1 MSQQTATSP
10 TRAARPRP
18 EGPSWLGIWQHGLRR
33 TQAHFR
39 AVPFTLA
46 VLAAFLGIGA
56 LTGSFLS
63 GPPRALLPVASVSA
77 PGLRAGHWW
86 SMFTSLF
93 FATNLLAYLA
103 ASLMILLL
111 LGLAERRLGSVRTAV
126 FFFAAQF
133 AAVTLFLL
141 ITQLAGYLG
150 DGWLGLMVNARLIG
164 PYAAVLAVALAA
176 SGLLPALW
184 QRRLRTAGVAAS
196 LLLVLYVGH
205 PETVVWLA
213 GALAGLAAG
222 WWIQGDRGT
231 LHRHR
236 STGRET
242 RNLLALTVAIFAVGP
257 ILTAVVSTPTG
268 PLALLRDV
276 VLNPLPT
283 LSQLEANCGGTVDGR
298 CLEAGRA
305 GFAGPLGLALA
316 VVPVV
321 LLLICAD
328 GMRQGRR
335 LALRIAI
342 IVQLGVAALAAVYL
356 ALFARIP
363 HFPNRPH
370 TAVMGSGFVHVLPL
384 VAVPLLVVLLLW
396 LNRRQFRV
404 ETTPRARGLLGL
416 VVGGTWLGLAG
427 AYTVA
432 WLAAG
437 GMDRD
442 GGPLGLVAELAR
454 QYLPLPIPGSYSRLF
469 QNRNPV
475 EAFLF
480 ASAGIIF
487 WGVAL
492 AAVWLVLRRRLHGT
506 GPNSTDLGS
515 GDRDAARELIRQGG
529 DSLSWMALWEPNKF
543 WFAPDRRGG
552 VAYQQHGNVA
562 LTLAGPFGA
571 AAGHE
576 ETAAGFMRF
585 CAEHALIPCFYSCTA
600 ELWPMLRA
608 RGFRRVA
615 VAQETRLAVRELEF
629 KGKEWQN
636 VRTAINRA
644 AKTGVR
650 AVWGRYSEFPAA
662 LRAQLSEVS
671 EEWAAQK
678 HVPEMGFTL
687 GSIDELDDDEVLCCL
702 AVDAAGRVQGVTS
715 WLPVYEDGRL
725 VSWTLDFMRRR
736 GDAFPGVMEFL
747 IASAVQE
754 LKGTVEVISLSGSP
768 LAKDHGGDARGRGAG
783 LPGDA
788 ADANAGAAGAA
799 GGGEGAADGS
809 TGAAGVAG
817 GEAGTGGA
825 AGTGGEADGKEADG
839 KEAGGGDGGPEGLA
853 GILDVVGQ
861 ALEPVYG
868 FRSLATFKSRFK
880 PEYRTLYLYYQDPLQ
895 LPAMGRALSRAY
907 LPGLSVRQSAR
918 LLRTLVR

>member
-1 MSQQTATSP
+1 MSRTSAESRRTTAG
-10 TRAARPRP
+10 PRP
-18 EGPSWLGIWQHGLRR
+18 EGPPLLGVWQEGVRR
-33 TQAHFR
+33 TLAHFR

-46 VLAAFLGIGA
+46 VLAAFLAIGA
-56 LTGSFLS
+56 ATGSFLS
-63 GPPRALLPVASVSA
+63 GPPSALLPVASVSA
-77 PGLRAGHWW
+77 PALRAGHWW
-86 SMFTSLF
+86 SLFTSLF

-103 ASLMILLL
+103 GSLMILLL
-111 LGLAERRLGSVRTAV
+111 LGLAERHLGTLRTAV
-126 FFFAAQF
+126 FFFAGQF

-141 ITQLAGYLG
+141 ITQLARYLG
-150 DGWLGLMVNARLIG
+150 DGWLGLMVNSRLIG
-164 PYAAVLAVALAA
+164 PYAAVLAVVLAA
-176 SGLLPALW
+176 SGLLPTLW
-184 QRRLRTAGVAAS
+184 QRRLRTGVVSGS

-205 PETVVWLA
+205 PETVVGLA

-222 WWIQGDRGT
+222 WWIQDDRGT

-242 RNLLALTVAIFAVGP
+242 RNLLALVVAIFAVGP
-257 ILTAVVSTPTG
+257 ILTAAVSSPTG

-283 LSQLEANCGGTVDGR
+283 LSQLEQNCGGSVDVS
-298 CLEAGRA
+298 CLETGRA

-316 VVPVV
+316 VVPVI

-328 GMRQGRR
+328 GMRHGRR
-335 LALRIAI
+335 LAMRIAI
-342 IVQLGVAALAAVYL
+342 LVQLGVTALAAVYL

-363 HFPNRPH
+363 HYPNRPH
-370 TAVMGSGFVHVLPL
+370 TAVMGSGFVHILPL
-384 VAVPLLVVLLLW
+384 VAVPLLLAVLLW

-404 ETTPRARGLLGL
+404 ETMPRARRNLGL

-427 AYTVA
+427 AYTGA

-442 GGPLGLVAELAR
+442 GGPQGLAAELAR
-454 QYLPLPIPGSYSRLF
+454 QYLPLPIPAAYSSLF
-469 QNRNPV
+469 QNRNAV

-480 ASAGIIF
+480 AYAGIIF

-506 GPNSTDLGS
+506 GMNSTDAGA
-515 GDRDAARELIRQGG
+515 GDRDTARDLIRQGG
-529 DSLSWMALWEPNKF
+529 DSLSWMALWEPNRY
-543 WFAPDRRGG
+543 WFTPDRRGG

-562 LTLAGPFGA
+562 LTLAGPIGPHA
-571 AAGHE
+571 LHE
-576 ETAAGFMRF
+576 ETAAAFMRY

-600 ELWPMLRA
+600 GLWPTLRA

-636 VRTAINRA
+636 VRTALNRA

-650 AVWGRYSEFPAA
+650 AVWGRYSEFPAP

-687 GSIDELDDDEVLCCL
+687 GGVDELDDDEVLCCL
-702 AVDAAGRVQGVTS
+702 AVDAGGRVQGVTS
-715 WLPVYEDGRL
+715 WLPVYDGGRL

-754 LKGTVEVISLSGSP
+754 LKLTVEVISLSGSP
-768 LAKDHGGDARGRGAG
+768 LAKDRAGGEAPGLSERLGDRLRDGAGGGDAR
-783 LPGDA
+783 
-788 ADANAGAAGAA
+788 NAGQGAA
-799 GGGEGAADGS
+799 QATGQGADP
-809 TGAAGVAG
+809 G
-817 GEAGTGGA
+817 GEAGT
-825 AGTGGEADGKEADG
+825 
-839 KEAGGGDGGPEGLA
+839 EGLA
-853 GILDVVGQ
+853 GILDVVGR
-861 ALEPVYG
+861 ALEPIYG

-880 PEYRTLYLYYQDPLQ
+880 PDYRTLYLYYQDPLQ
-895 LPAMGRALSRAY
+895 LPAIGRALSRAY